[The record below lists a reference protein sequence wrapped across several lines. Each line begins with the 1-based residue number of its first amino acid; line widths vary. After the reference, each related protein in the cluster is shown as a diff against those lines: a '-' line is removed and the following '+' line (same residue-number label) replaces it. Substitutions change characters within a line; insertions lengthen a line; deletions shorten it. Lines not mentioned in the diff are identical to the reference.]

1 MTTPSTLDSPTAS
14 VPPPPPAAAWEDYLD
29 IFYAPKR
36 VYARRTNGK
45 FLVPLLFL
53 TVLMVAF
60 YFSNQSLLAP
70 ITDAEWDRQ
79 AAAMMKQNPNMTAE
93 QMATGREFTEKF
105 GVLFVAFGVP
115 IIICLIGLSL
125 WLVGKLVEST
135 QTLRS
140 AFVVATF
147 AYFPRII
154 EQIVSGA
161 QGLLLDPTTFNSRYS
176 VSLGLGRFFDPD
188 TASPVLLAIL
198 GRVDVFT
205 IWVTV
210 LLGIGLMVTGRIPGT
225 RAAVAAAIVWV
236 LGAVPVLLGALRQ
249 G

>member
-1 MTTPSTLDSPTAS
+1 MTTPSTLDSAPES

-36 VYARRTNGK
+36 VFARRINGK

-53 TVLMVAF
+53 TALMVAF

-70 ITDAEWDRQ
+70 IADAEWDRQ
-79 AAAMMKQNPNMTAE
+79 AAAMMKQNPNVTAE
-93 QMATGREFTEKF
+93 QMAKGRELTEKF
-105 GVLFVAFGVP
+105 GVVLVAFGVP
-115 IIICLIGLSL
+115 IIICLIGVTL

-154 EQIVSGA
+154 EQIVSGV

-188 TASPVLLAIL
+188 TVSPVLLAIV
-198 GRVDVFT
+198 GRLDVFT

-210 LLGIGLMVTGRIPGT
+210 LLGIGLMVTGTIPAA
-225 RAAVAAAIVWV
+225 RAAVAVAIVWV
-236 LGAVPVLLGALRQ
+236 LGAVPGLLGALRQ